1 MRIQKN
7 GANMNQTVVMTMFWR
22 VVQNYAAFVKVI
34 EMYIYNQMIVLH
46 LNTRFP
52 EMGHDK
58 KLKHIF

>member
-1 MRIQKN
+1 MESCPKLCGVCKGDSNVSLQ
-7 GANMNQTVVMTMFWR
+7 
-22 VVQNYAAFVKVI
+22 
-34 EMYIYNQMIVLH
+34 YNDSFA

>member
-7 GANMNQTVVMTMFWR
+7 GANMNQNVVTTMSWR
-22 VVQNYAAFVKVI
+22 VAQNYAAFVKVI
-34 EMYIYNQMIVLH
+34 QMYLYNTMIVLH
-46 LNTRFP
+46 LTRFP